1 MRPNYVV
8 TTPRSFLFILQ
19 AVEHDRQLTAAQ
31 QRYEGEVQLLTHHL
45 RQAQGAA
52 SDGHCHCSAASD
64 LSKAMSE
71 LKEVK
76 RMNKEMKLKIRDWY
90 HQGLIKSK
98 LFYIT

>member
-1 MRPNYVV
+1 M
-8 TTPRSFLFILQ
+8 
-19 AVEHDRQLTAAQ
+19 EHDRQLTAAQ

-45 RQAQGAA
+45 RQAQGAGTA
-52 SDGHCHCSAASD
+52 GGKDGATCHCASATD
-64 LSKAMSE
+64 LAKALSE

-98 LFYIT
+98 FPMSSQSVVWCSA